1 MRSVV
6 PMRLAKT
13 GYIIL
18 SLLMMAL
25 GLELIV
31 NPVLSVSYLGR
42 TAGIIMIIFGVIK
55 IIGYLSKDLYR
66 LAFQYDLAFGM
77 LIICIGIMVICK
89 PNNLIDS
96 LCIAIGIVTLMDGF
110 LKVQISIDAKTFGIK
125 KCWLIL
131 AIAIITIA
139 VGVILVFRISD
150 IQKILVI
157 MIGISLLCQGIL
169 NLITAVFTVKII
181 KNQYPDIIDADF
193 EDI

>member
-25 GLELIV
+25 GLGLIV
-31 NPVLSVSYLGR
+31 NQVLSVSYLGR

-89 PNNLIDS
+89 PDNLIDS

-125 KCWLIL
+125 KWWLIL

-193 EDI
+193 EEI

>member
-25 GLELIV
+25 GLGLIV

-89 PNNLIDS
+89 PDNLIDS

-125 KCWLIL
+125 KWWLIL

-193 EDI
+193 DEI